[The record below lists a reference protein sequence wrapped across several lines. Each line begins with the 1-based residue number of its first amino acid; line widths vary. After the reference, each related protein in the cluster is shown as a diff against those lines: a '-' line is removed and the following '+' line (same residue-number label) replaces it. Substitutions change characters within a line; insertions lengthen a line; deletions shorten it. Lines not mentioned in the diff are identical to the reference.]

1 MLKIIKNIYIAM
13 LILFVV
19 GACSHD
25 EYVEAPQTQDEIVFA
40 ATSGK
45 VTRADISPL
54 ANYIDNFR
62 IYGTDTKGGRSEL
75 VFNNYVLWYDE
86 NVSQSNTSFWEYVGY
101 DPVDNKLQTIK
112 YWDFS
117 AFPYTFW
124 AIAGADKGS
133 FTQKDELGRIS
144 SFETYMSESA
154 ADFPILFY
162 TKPTVIEKH
171 QYTDPVTFQF
181 LGAHSR
187 VRFAFYETVPG
198 YAVKD
203 VKFHIGS
210 GSTQYT
216 ECTVNGKFNMSGTL
230 TLGYDYSDSDNPN
243 VNVGLTDA
251 VQAVSHTF
259 GNLNYTTAAS
269 GWLAQNSGTNYLGV
283 LTSAPTYAGDAS
295 APGYY
300 TCVLPFQDNDTP
312 ISISV
317 DYTLVSLDK
326 SGQEINVTDATA
338 VVPVQFCQWKP
349 NYSYTYLFKITDS
362 ELSPITFVAVGEADN
377 ITDNEQ
383 GTITTVDSE
392 YSITTHQ
399 KGDTDEYGIT
409 YESSPYIAGRPIEVS
424 AVKLEDLESVVLVAE
439 SAEASDFLRIYHQKT
454 ANEWVAEADTSE
466 PVTVISYD
474 AGIATFEPS
483 MTGTYRIELWHKAEG
498 EEPERKAVKIVA
510 IGAVLHGTGHT
521 GTDLG
526 NGGSEDVELKESS
539 TP

>member
-54 ANYIDNFR
+54 VNYIDNFR
-62 IYGTDTKGGRSEL
+62 IYGTDTKDGRSEL
-75 VFNNYVLWYDE
+75 VFGNYVLWYDE

-124 AIAGADKGS
+124 AVAGADKGN
-133 FTQKDELGRIS
+133 FTQKDEYGRIS
-144 SFETYMSESA
+144 YFETYMSETA
-154 ADFPILFY
+154 EDFPLLFY

-181 LGAHSR
+181 AGAHSR

-203 VKFHIGS
+203 VKFHVGT
-210 GSTQYT
+210 GNTQYS
-216 ECTVNGKFNMSGTL
+216 ECTVNGKFNISGTL
-230 TLGYDYSDSDNPN
+230 TLSYDYSDSDNPD
-243 VNVGLTDA
+243 VNVSVA
-251 VQAVSHTF
+251 NPVQSVSHAF

-269 GWLAQNSGTNYLGV
+269 GWLAQNGGSDYLGV
-283 LTSAPTYAGDAS
+283 LTSAPTYAGNAS
-295 APGYY
+295 VPGYY
-300 TCVLPFQDNDTP
+300 TNVLPIQDNDTP
-312 ISISV
+312 ISIAV
-317 DYTLVSLDK
+317 DYTLESLDK
-326 SGQEINVTDATA
+326 SGQEINVTGATA

-362 ELSPITFVAVGEADN
+362 ELSPITFVAVGEMDN

-383 GTITTVDSE
+383 GTITTVDTE

-399 KGDTDEYGIT
+399 KGDTDEFGII
-409 YESSPYIAGRPIEVS
+409 YESSPYIAGRPIEIS
-424 AVKLEDLESVVLVAE
+424 AVNLENLGTVTLVAE
-439 SAEASDFLRIYHQKT
+439 NEDATDFIRIYHQKT
-454 ANEWVAEADTSE
+454 GNEWVVEADTSE
-466 PVTVISYD
+466 PVTSISYN

-483 MTGTYRIELWHKAEG
+483 MTGTYRIEYWHKAEG

-526 NGGSEDVELKESS
+526 NGGTEDLELKSE
-539 TP
+539 

>member
-13 LILFVV
+13 LVLFVV
-19 GACSHD
+19 CACAHD
-25 EYVEAPQTQDEIVFA
+25 EFVESPQTQDEIVFA

-45 VTRADISPL
+45 VTRATEMPL
-54 ANYIDNFR
+54 ARYIDNFR
-62 IYGTDTKGGRSEL
+62 IYGTDTKNGINEL
-75 VFNNYVLWYDE
+75 VFGNYVLWYDE
-86 NVSQSNTSFWEYVGY
+86 NLSQSNTSFWEYVGY

-133 FTQKDELGRIS
+133 FSQKDEYGRIS
-144 SFETYMSESA
+144 SFETSMSETDD
-154 ADFPILFY
+154 DFPILFY

-181 LGAHSR
+181 WGAHSR
-187 VRFAFYETVPG
+187 VRFAFYETIPG
-198 YAVKD
+198 YAVKN
-203 VKFHIGS
+203 VKFHAGS
-210 GSTQYT
+210 GSTQYS
-216 ECTVNGKFNMSGTL
+216 ECTVNGKFNISGTL
-230 TLGYDYSDSDNPN
+230 TLDYDYSDSDNPD
-243 VNVGLTDA
+243 VNVSLA
-251 VQAVSHTF
+251 NANQATSHAF

-269 GWLAQNSGTNYLGV
+269 GWLAQNSSSIYLGV
-283 LTSAPTYAGDAS
+283 LTSAPTYAGNAS
-295 APGYY
+295 NPGYY
-300 TCVLPFQDNDTP
+300 TNVLPIQDNDTP
-312 ISISV
+312 ISIAV

-326 SGQEINVTDATA
+326 SGQEIEITGATA
-338 VVPVQFCQWKP
+338 VVPSQFCQWKP

-362 ELSPITFVAVGEADN
+362 ELSPITFVAMGEVDN
-377 ITDNEQ
+377 ITNNEQ

-409 YESSPYIAGRPIEVS
+409 YESSPYIVDRPIEIS
-424 AVKLEDLESVVLVAE
+424 AVKLEDLSKVVLVTE
-439 SAEASDFLRIYHQKT
+439 NEDASDFLRIYHQKT

-466 PVTVISYD
+466 PVTTISYTS
-474 AGIATFEPS
+474 GIATFEPQQ
-483 MTGTYRIELWHKAEG
+483 TGTYRIEYWHKAEG
-498 EEPERKAVKIVA
+498 EEPERMAVKIVA

-526 NGGSEDVELKESS
+526 NGGLENLELNENA